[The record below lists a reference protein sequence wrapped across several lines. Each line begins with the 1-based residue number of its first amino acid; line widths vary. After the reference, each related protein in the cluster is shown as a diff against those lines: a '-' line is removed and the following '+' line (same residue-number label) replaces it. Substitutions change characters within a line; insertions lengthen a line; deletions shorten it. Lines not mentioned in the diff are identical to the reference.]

1 MKRIFSLAIVLCMLT
16 LLIGC
21 DALPA
26 NTDGEKTTTTTLTT
40 TTTVTTTSSSAVQS
54 SSTEQ
59 ATPTGKQ
66 LTPDEAKAKA
76 LAHAAVNEADTFDW
90 DIELD
95 YEYGQAVYEVSF
107 ETREFEFEYEIHA
120 YNGEVLRFEKE
131 RND

>member
-1 MKRIFSLAIVLCMLT
+1 MKRIFSLTLVLGVF
-16 LLIGC
+16 LLSTACGT
-21 DALPA
+21 LPA
-26 NTDGEKTTTTTLTT
+26 NADGDTTTTIITT
-40 TTTVTTTSSSAVQS
+40 TAATTTG
-54 SSTEQ
+54 TEQ

-66 LTPDEAKAKA
+66 LTPEEAKAKA
-76 LAHAAVNEADTFDW
+76 LGHAAVNEVDTFDW